1 MSRTYKD
8 RKGYKT
14 RRKHRSYTT
23 PDFYNRVRC
32 AYEDYD
38 HSDEELYVYDQCCDN
53 CRYHG
58 DCCHTPFPSGWCEY
72 WKGGGYH

>member
-23 PDFYNRVRC
+23 PDFYNRVRGG
-32 AYEDYD
+32 YEDYD
-38 HSDEELYVYDQCCDN
+38 HSDQEMYVYDQNCEN
-53 CRYHG
+53 CRYHH
-58 DCCHTPFPSGWCEY
+58 DCHHTPFPSGWCEY
-72 WKGGGYH
+72 WKDGGV